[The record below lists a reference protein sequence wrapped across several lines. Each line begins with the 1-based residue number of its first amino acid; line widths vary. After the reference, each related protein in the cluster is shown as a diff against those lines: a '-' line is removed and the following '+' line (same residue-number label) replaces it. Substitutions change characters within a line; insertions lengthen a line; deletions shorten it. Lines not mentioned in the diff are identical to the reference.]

1 MQYVKIYTKT
11 GDKGETGLIGGKR
24 ISKSDPR
31 IIAYGSIDELNSNIG
46 LIISVL
52 NKKNRD
58 MFLDLIDLLVKVQND
73 LFIIGSDLA
82 DPTPFL
88 EKKNRNKYHTPRA
101 MENMASYLEC
111 KIDKF
116 ESELSPIKF
125 FILPGGSV
133 ESSLIHISRS
143 ITRRAETTVT
153 ALSKIQKINP
163 AILIYLN
170 RLSDVL
176 FVAARLVNKRL
187 GVEDV
192 PWRSNKG

>member
-52 NKKNRD
+52 DKKNRD
-58 MFLDLIDLLVKVQND
+58 IFSDLIDLLVKVQND

-82 DPTPFL
+82 DPRPFL
-88 EKKNRNKYHTPRA
+88 ENKDHTPRA

-111 KIDKF
+111 IIDKF

-125 FILPGGSV
+125 FILPGGSI

-153 ALSKIQKINP
+153 VLSKSQIINP

-170 RLSDVL
+170 RLSDLL
-176 FVAARLVNKRL
+176 FVAARLVNKRI
-187 GVEDV
+187 GMEDV

>member
-1 MQYVKIYTKT
+1 MKIYTKT

-24 ISKSDPR
+24 ISKNDPR

-46 LIISVL
+46 LIVSVL

-58 MFLDLIDLLVKVQND
+58 MFLDLIDLLVKIQND

-88 EKKNRNKYHTPRA
+88 ENKNKYNTPRS
-101 MENMASYLEC
+101 MEKMASYLEC
-111 KIDKF
+111 IIDKF

-153 ALSKIQKINP
+153 ALSKSQTINP